1 MLRNLYIK
9 EVERLFISVVLN
21 KELNVGQY
29 LIVHFFNL
37 RVTWRA
43 QTSLYLWKFEYLT
56 VLCYADTST
65 R

>member
-29 LIVHFFNL
+29 LVVHFFNL

-43 QTSLYLWKFEYLT
+43 QTSLYL
-56 VLCYADTST
+56 
-65 R
+65 